1 MNIRNLGT
9 GKSRIPCRKAVQA
22 RSRSDELPYGEIFEA
37 FEKDD
42 ENDDDE
48 EGDDEECDDE
58 EGDDEEGDDEKGEK
72 EGDAK
77 RGVVNV

>member
-22 RSRSDELPYGEIFEA
+22 RSRSDELPYGEIFET

-48 EGDDEECDDE
+48 EGDDEE
-58 EGDDEEGDDEKGEK
+58 GDDEKGDDEKGEK